1 MRATTFLAVVLSAVF
16 FTPAC
21 GVLFVCG
28 CTTLWQGAEKLCSIN
43 IGPPPPCPWCE
54 NVALGAMGFGLAVVP
69 LLVPWLMAGKRSLP
83 AWTPM
88 ALILPGYFVAAV
100 VTFLLTSY
108 PHFLVKGLRATI
120 GLPGG
125 PFG

>member
-1 MRATTFLAVVLSAVF
+1 MRVTTALAVALSAVF

-54 NVALGAMGFGLAVVP
+54 SLALGAMGFAFAVAP
-69 LLVPWLMAGKRSLP
+69 LLLPLFMAARRPLP
-83 AWTPM
+83 AWTPI
-88 ALILPGYFVAAV
+88 ALILPGYLVAAV

-108 PHFLVKGLRATI
+108 PHFLVKGLRGMI

-125 PFG
+125 PLG